1 MLLSSNLFQ
10 IYVLGGACSV
20 HVVQKWVETRDAVSL
35 QPPPALC
42 WCVGQVCLQVSFL
55 MFFLPSGRGQTGL
68 HQMSSGD
75 SAGTKPPSVPKW
87 PSCWPYE
94 HRPISEPRSSLCPQ
108 LVLTRA
114 GWLKASLCPAIP
126 RGAEATTPTRRH
138 RPRSSGHAGH
148 AGRRL
153 LPEHNTARPR
163 APSAPRTR
171 ERARYEALG

>member
-126 RGAEATTPTRRH
+126 QGGRGHNPDPQAQAAQLWAC
-138 RPRSSGHAGH
+138 RPCRPQA
-148 AGRRL
+148 A
-153 LPEHNTARPR
+153 PR
-163 APSAPRTR
+163 AQHGQTPSSISAQN
-171 ERARYEALG
+171 ERKGPL